1 MEEVLFLMAAE
12 HTAEFLN
19 TIHKDNDTSYITI
32 ATLSKK
38 EKWNQYHYRG
48 KDKAIQKAI
57 ELTNSKVNVYHSN
70 NSFYKPQRGKAT
82 LYNINALYIDLDCHE
97 HEFNLDQ
104 AMFWLKSEYF
114 ETKIPTPTYT
124 VFTGRGLQLYWCIET
139 APKQALYLW
148 LLIQTRLSE
157 ELSTVGEFVTGLEVD
172 SSSVDDPSR
181 VFRVA
186 GTLNTRANQVARIVD
201 HLDYRYTM
209 SEIRDN
215 YFPDLAFTQSKDAY
229 KPKITQPK
237 KSSNNEGKIK
247 YLYQSYTLQC
257 ARINDLTKLIELRN
271 GDMKGYRDEL
281 LCIYGWTSVNRKSS
295 LERFLMELESVN
307 ALFSEPLSDS
317 EIEYK
322 ASHIYN
328 KYKSKVLKKENPKHY
343 YENFD
348 VYIFKNDTII
358 KKLKITEEEQK
369 HMTTII
375 AKREKYDR
383 NNAKRKQSRRNEQGL
398 TKRQQAKQD
407 TRHMVQELK
416 SQGLKQKQVAEQLG
430 LGIATVKRHWK

>member
-1 MEEVLFLMAAE
+1 MERVLFLMAAQ

-48 KDKAIQKAI
+48 KDQAIQKAI
-57 ELTNSKVNVYHSN
+57 ELTDSKVNVYHSN

-82 LYNINALYIDLDCHE
+82 LFNINALYIDLDCHE

-157 ELSTVGEFVTGLEVD
+157 ELSTIGEFVTGLEVD

-281 LCIYGWTSVNRKSS
+281 LCIYGWTCVNRKSS
-295 LERFLMELESVN
+295 LKRFLMELESVN
-307 ALFSEPLSDS
+307 SLFSEPLSDS

-383 NNAKRKQSRRNEQGL
+383 NNTKRKQSRRNEQGL
-398 TKRQQAKQD
+398 TKREQAKQD
-407 TRHMVQELK
+407 TRHMVQEFK
-416 SQGLKQKQVAEQLG
+416 AQGLKQKQVAEQLG